1 MLARSLQYLA
11 ALFVIL
17 PLMVQAQATLPVA
30 GARTQVIEQQYA
42 NQLLHQAPV
51 QVAEIAPGV
60 VLPLWRS
67 RDGRLLAIIASVKPA
82 ASASLNAPFLVAG
95 HSFSLRAVDAS
106 PLLTETL
113 RYQFDNG
120 LHADARV
127 SQRTWKLTP
136 DCSATLGPYSSCL
149 GAGGSVA
156 AMTAGAELGVGF
168 THQGLGF
175 ELALGLS
182 RPSGLPGPGRVV
194 PDLLAGNWGQLPLGL
209 AGNSTK
215 LRAQGQIALGQ
226 TLLGL
231 GAGYGQIATNPL
243 LLPGLSSFSE
253 KSLRLS
259 LNRGAFSG
267 VITGRVL
274 VPDGP
279 RLVPGSES
287 GWTTLDLGI
296 TWRLPWH
303 GALSIGTQN
312 LWSQGK
318 PPPGTAN
325 ANGTARIPYVQYQQD
340 L

>member
-1 MLARSLQYLA
+1 MFSRSLRCLA
-11 ALFVIL
+11 ILFVVL
-17 PLMVQAQATLPVA
+17 PLMVQAQTTPPVA
-30 GARTQVIEQQYA
+30 GAKTQAIEQQYA
-42 NQLLHQAPV
+42 NHLLHQAPA

-67 RDGRLLAIIASVKPA
+67 QDGRLLAIIASVKPVTGIA
-82 ASASLNAPFLVAG
+82 LNTPLRVAG
-95 HSFSLRAVDAS
+95 HAFRLRAVDAS

-113 RYQFDNG
+113 RYQFGNG

-127 SQRTWKLTP
+127 SQRVWKLVP
-136 DCSATLGPYSSCL
+136 GCSVAQGPFSSCL
-149 GAGGSVA
+149 GSGGSVA
-156 AMTAGAELGVGF
+156 AITGAELGAGF
-168 THQGLGF
+168 SHRGLGF

-182 RPSGLPGPGRVV
+182 RPSGLRGPGRVV

-209 AGNSTK
+209 AGDSTK

-231 GAGYGQIATNPL
+231 GAGYGQITTNPL
-243 LLPGLSSFSE
+243 LLPGISSFSE
-253 KSLRLS
+253 KSLQLS

-279 RLVPGSES
+279 SLVPGRQS

-303 GALSIGTQN
+303 GALSIGAQN

-318 PPPGTAN
+318 PLPGTAN
-325 ANGTARIPYVQYQQD
+325 ANGTARIPYVQYKQD

>member
-1 MLARSLQYLA
+1 MFSRSLPYLV

-17 PLMVQAQATLPVA
+17 PLMVQAQTTLPLA
-30 GARTQVIEQQYA
+30 GAKAQAIEQQYA
-42 NQLLHQAPV
+42 NHLLHQAPA

-67 RDGRLLAIIASVKPA
+67 RDGRLLAIIASVKP
-82 ASASLNAPFLVAG
+82 STSTLINAPLLAVG
-95 HSFSLRAVDAS
+95 HSFRLRAVDAS

-113 RYQFDNG
+113 RYQFANG

-127 SQRTWKLTP
+127 SQRAWKLSP
-136 DCSATLGPYSSCL
+136 NCSAVPGPYSSC
-149 GAGGSVA
+149 GETGNSGA
-156 AMTAGAELGVGF
+156 AMTGAELGVGF

-182 RPSGLPGPGRVV
+182 HPSGLQGSGRVV
-194 PDLLAGNWGQLPLGL
+194 SDLLAGNWGQLPLGL

-215 LRAQGQIALGQ
+215 LRAQGQIALGR
-226 TLLGL
+226 THLAL
-231 GAGYGQIATNPL
+231 GAGYGQIETNSL

-274 VPDGP
+274 MPDGP
-279 RLVPGSES
+279 SLVPGRQS